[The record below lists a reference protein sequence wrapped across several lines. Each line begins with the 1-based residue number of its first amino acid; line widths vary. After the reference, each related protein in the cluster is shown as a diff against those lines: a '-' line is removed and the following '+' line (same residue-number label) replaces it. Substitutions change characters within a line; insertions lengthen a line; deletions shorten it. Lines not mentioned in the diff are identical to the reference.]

1 MTAGVATAILLVA
14 IVVVAVAAAIDHT
27 VGVYHATGSNPV
39 STRNPVSG
47 DTEINLVFTVAAAT
61 TDQEQQIGFDAAAVK
76 AVTITV
82 TGNASAAVTLQTN
95 DATTSAH
102 NGVSGGN
109 GFVFPAGGG
118 EMHWSTRD
126 PRTGPF
132 GTTDVTTTFWTNASA
147 TEVTVTVKIL
157 LNS

>member
-1 MTAGVATAILLVA
+1 M
-14 IVVVAVAAAIDHT
+14 AVDHV
-27 VGVYHATGSNPV
+27 VGVYHSNGNNPI
-39 STRNPVSG
+39 STRNTVSG
-47 DTEINLVFTVAAAT
+47 TTEINLVFTVAAST
-61 TDQEQQIGFDAAAVK
+61 TDQEQQIGFDAADIN

-82 TGNASAAVTLQTN
+82 TGNTGGAVTLQTN
-95 DATTSAH
+95 DATTSSH

-118 EMHWSTRD
+118 ELHWSERD

-132 GTTDVTTTFWTNASA
+132 GTTDVTTTFWTNAGSA
-147 TEVTVTVKIL
+147 TATVTVKIL